1 VGTAADSLKTRES
14 AAGEAFLPKIALRPK
29 FFWPRLLLPKLLERW
44 HLLSLDAPTVAA
56 LWSWFF
62 ARALRIGLPWHAPLL
77 LAIGTWLVYA
87 ADRIFDGLRD
97 GLRREGS
104 TLQQRHLFHARHRT
118 GFLAGGVAAVAAL
131 LWLIVAK
138 MSANARYEDTVLF
151 SAALLYLLVVHTPA
165 SKSGTWLPKELAVG
179 LVFAAATAVPAW
191 SRLTGSQLAWLQ
203 LPAGRAALAPGVA
216 VFAALCWLNCVAI
229 ERWENPGRWG
239 NPGIWKSAASQ
250 LRPPAIHPTTRWTAE
265 HFRPAAFAL
274 AILSG
279 MLALASS
286 DLDHGAGAPGMIAV
300 YFAVSGAALILAGID
315 FSATD
320 WRGDRRGRRIPTLH
334 LRIAA
339 DLALLTPLLFLP
351 FL

>member
-1 VGTAADSLKTRES
+1 MGTAADSLKTRES

-87 ADRIFDGLRD
+87 ADRIFDGVRD
-97 GLRREGS
+97 GLRCGGS
-104 TLQQRHLFHARHRT
+104 KLQQRHLFHARHRRA
-118 GFLAGGVAAVAAL
+118 FLAGGVVAVAVL

-165 SKSGTWLPKELAVG
+165 LKSGRWLPKELAVG
-179 LVFAAATAVPAW
+179 FVFAAATAVPAW
-191 SRLTGSQLAWLQ
+191 SRLAGSQVTWSQ
-203 LPAGRAALAPGVA
+203 LPAGRAALAPAVA

-229 ERWENPGRWG
+229 ERWENPGRWEDD
-239 NPGIWKSAASQ
+239 ASQ
-250 LRPPAIHPTTRWTAE
+250 LRLPDTHPTTRWTAE
-265 HFRPAAFAL
+265 RFRPAAFAL
-274 AILSG
+274 ATLSG
-279 MLALASS
+279 MLALGLSVFGF
-286 DLDHGAGAPGMIAV
+286 GAGARGMVAV
-300 YFAVSGAALILAGID
+300 HLAVAGAALVLAAID
-315 FSATD
+315 FAAID
-320 WRGDRRGRRIPTLH
+320 WRGDRRGRRIATLH

-339 DLALLTPLLFLP
+339 DLALLTPLLFLA